1 MYAFVARFFG
11 WILDVF
17 YRRRHLGGA
26 LPTSGPTLLVANH
39 PNGLI
44 DAVLIMRVAGRPV
57 RFLAKAPLFDVP
69 VVGRLTRWVRALPV
83 YRKQDGHDT
92 RANADVFRAVHEA
105 LAGGDLVC
113 LFPEGVSHNE
123 PSLQPLKTGAA
134 RMALGAEASS
144 DHLLGV
150 QIVPFGI
157 HYRDKGVFRTELAV
171 QVGEPIVLDE
181 AWRAKHTADPR
192 EAARELTEQ
201 IADAIRAVTVNT
213 ESWDDL
219 RLFEFA
225 SRIWVDAND
234 PIVRLRTMADA
245 VRDLADVVTP
255 ARIAELRARLEA
267 FAQDLDALGL
277 EPEALERPVQP
288 ERSTRFVIRNLLVGL
303 LGLPV
308 AALGVA
314 TYVVP
319 YQAVR
324 LLVGAIDPEADLV
337 ATVKVLASV
346 LLFGIWQIALYIA
359 LVVWCGWLLGTAL
372 AIALP
377 VAALYGLGFIERRV
391 AAVHRA
397 RMTWRLIR
405 SGEVGST
412 LRAERAALRAEIEA
426 LATLYAR
433 AEPSGDAPLSR
444 AP

>member
-11 WILDVF
+11 WILDIF

-26 LPTSGPTLLVANH
+26 LPTQGPTLLVANH

-44 DAVLIMRVAGRPV
+44 DAVLLMRVAGRPV

-92 RANADVFRAVHEA
+92 RANADVFRAVYDA
-105 LAGGDLVC
+105 LGDGDLVC

-134 RMALGAEASS
+134 RMALGAEAASARPI
-144 DHLLGV
+144 GV

-157 HYRDKGVFRTELAV
+157 HYRDKGVFRSELAV
-171 QVGEPIVLDE
+171 QVGETIVLDD
-181 AWRAKHTADPR
+181 AWRARHAADPR
-192 EAARELTEQ
+192 EAARALTEQ
-201 IADAIRAVTVNT
+201 IAEAIRAVTVNA

-234 PIVRLRTMADA
+234 PIVRLRTMVDA

-255 ARIAELRARLEA
+255 TRIAELRARLEA
-267 FAQDLDALGL
+267 FAEDLDALGL
-277 EPEALERPVQP
+277 EPEALERPVKP
-288 ERSTRFVIRNLLVGL
+288 ERSTRFVARNVLVGL
-303 LGLPV
+303 LAFPI
-308 AALGVA
+308 AALGFA

-319 YQAVR
+319 YQGVR
-324 LLVGAIDPEADLV
+324 LLVGLIDPEADLV

-346 LLFGIWQIALYIA
+346 LLFGIWQLALW
-359 LVVWCGWLLGTAL
+359 VVLIVAWGWLLGTAL
-372 AIALP
+372 AVGLP
-377 VAALYGLGFIERRV
+377 VAALYGLQFFERRV
-391 AAVHRA
+391 AAIHRA
-397 RMTWRLIR
+397 RMTWRLLR
-405 SGEVGST
+405 NGEVGSS
-412 LRAERAALRAEIEA
+412 LRAERGALRAEIDA
-426 LATLYAR
+426 LAALYG
-433 AEPSGDAPLSR
+433 AEAAATSESTHPPR
-444 AP
+444 

>member
-26 LPTSGPTLLVANH
+26 LPTRGPTLLVANH

-105 LAGGDLVC
+105 LADGDLVC

-144 DHLLGV
+144 DHPLGV

-181 AWRAKHTADPR
+181 AWRAKHAADPR
-192 EAARELTEQ
+192 EAARALTEQ

-288 ERSTRFVIRNLLVGL
+288 ERSTRFVLRNVLVGL

-319 YQAVR
+319 YQGVR

-433 AEPSGDAPLSR
+433 AEPAPTEPLSP